1 MSFDDNESG
10 WNLIDADSEK
20 KDHTPSDFQEPADD
34 ARQTLS
40 YNHKHED
47 IPSRDD
53 QESHNTSIEEGQCDT
68 FMNLEPDVV
77 SVEADSADV
86 SIVNDAD
93 VNTIPAA
100 DMSIVNDADVN
111 TIPAA
116 DMSIISDNLYV
127 DKKDGDHVDVTREI
141 HEEENDYSTQKETNG
156 ESDIAA
162 EEEDISKKN
171 KVEVYQVE
179 SIEIET
185 MKENMNDQDQTIF
198 ESVVPVILD
207 FVASGS
213 VVTSSEVNVETTTK
227 GDTFNSSEIVPE
239 FAKDDVPESAKDINS
254 ESEDKTEVD
263 VENALDNEEYSID
276 SKGEGNQEITYDGM
290 VDIFEFLI

>member
-68 FMNLEPDVV
+68 FMNLAPDVV

-86 SIVNDAD
+86 
-93 VNTIPAA
+93 
-100 DMSIVNDADVN
+100 SIVNDADVN

-141 HEEENDYSTQKETNG
+141 HEEENDYSSQKETNG